1 MIMTIIKGNEMMK
14 RPVLDWNIKTVN
26 SGVTKTVLRTAKDV
40 LVNPNEL
47 IHFIPLCQPC
57 LQVQIRVCEIGKIWW
72 KFCSGTAK
80 KLTPEEQKT

>member
-14 RPVLDWNIKTVN
+14 RPVLDWSIKTVN

-72 KFCSGTAK
+72 NFAVV
-80 KLTPEEQKT
+80 QQRN